1 MESSIKQ
8 KALELGFS
16 ACGVARAGKLTGHE
30 ARFDEWIGRAY
41 HGEMAFLER
50 NHDKR
55 LDPTLLLP
63 GAKSVIVVAQNYFPG
78 RDSLGSIL
86 QHPTKSQATNTEI
99 SAGRKSQEAGQEKR
113 SLKIAKYAWGK
124 DYHYVIKAKLAVL
137 TEWLEAAVPD
147 VQSRAFVDSA
157 PVLERAWATEAGI
170 GWPGKNTCLI
180 IPQKGSFFFLATVLT
195 TLELSPDAAFTKN
208 HCGNCSRCIDACPT
222 GAIVAAGTIDARRC
236 LSYQTIE
243 NKDPITQEIAEK
255 NPGWL
260 YGCDICQDV
269 CPHNRFAN
277 PHNEPAFEPIR
288 PVAEWGDEQW
298 CSMSRGDY
306 KKEIIKAPSAMTRAR
321 HKKMLANC
329 RRLNTRR

>member
-16 ACGVARAGKLTGHE
+16 ACGIARAGRLTAHE
-30 ARFDEWIGRAY
+30 SRFNDWINRGY
-41 HGEMAFLER
+41 HGEMGFLER
-50 NHDKR
+50 NRDKR
-55 LDPTLLLP
+55 LDPTLLFP
-63 GAKSVIVVAQNYFPG
+63 GARSVIVVAQNYFPG
-78 RDSLGSIL
+78 RDSTGRIL
-86 QHPTKSQATNTEI
+86 KHPPKKMETNPTI
-99 SAGRKSQEAGQEKR
+99 SAGEEGQASGQGAR

-137 TEWLEAAVPD
+137 TAWLEEQVPG

-170 GWPGKNTCLI
+170 GWPGKNSCLI
-180 IPQKGSFFFLATVLT
+180 IPKKGSFFFLGSVLT
-195 TLELSPDAAFTKN
+195 TLELEADGKFSKN
-208 HCGNCSRCIDACPT
+208 HCGNCTRCMNACPT
-222 GAIVAAGTIDARRC
+222 GAIIAPGTIDARRC

-243 NKDPITQEIAEK
+243 NKEPIPQEIAEK

-269 CPHNRFAN
+269 CPHNRFAL

-288 PVAEWGDEQW
+288 PVAEWDDEQW
-298 CSMSRGDY
+298 CSMSRSDY
-306 KKEIIKAPSAMTRAR
+306 KAGIVKAPSAMTRAR
-321 HKKMLANC
+321 HKKIAANC
-329 RRLNTRR
+329 RLLKNSF